1 MAKKVN
7 VQKGVEMDSKEFLE
21 RLTEEIGDADMVQ
34 LPVKSE
40 NDAITDRNVVFG
52 LRSNTD
58 EQKANWEAL
67 KDAMEGAYADRFMQ
81 ILDDLAVS
89 KPKEFIR
96 VYLKALEHFKPKLI
110 RTDGRNLEDR
120 DKKIEIIIKE

>member
-7 VQKGVEMDSKEFLE
+7 IQKGVEMDSKEFLE

-34 LPVKSE
+34 LPVKSQ
-40 NDAITDRNVVFG
+40 NDGITDRNVVFG
-52 LRSNTD
+52 LRSNTED
-58 EQKANWEAL
+58 QKANWEAL
-67 KDAMEGAYADRFMQ
+67 KEAMEGAYSERFMQ
-81 ILDDLAVS
+81 IMDDLAVS

-110 RTDGRNLEDR
+110 RTDGRSLEER
-120 DKKIEIIIKE
+120 DNKIEIIIKE